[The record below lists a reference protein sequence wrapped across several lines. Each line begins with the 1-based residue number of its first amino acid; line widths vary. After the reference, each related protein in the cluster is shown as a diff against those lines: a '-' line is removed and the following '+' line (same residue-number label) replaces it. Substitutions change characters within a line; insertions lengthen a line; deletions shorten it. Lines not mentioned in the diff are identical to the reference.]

1 MRSITTANGYH
12 ATTGIIGMKYMLEAL
27 SHLGRADVGVM
38 MLQQTEYPSFGFMLD
53 NPYEPATTIWELWD
67 AHHQGPGM
75 NSRNHV
81 MFGGPVGGW
90 LYKFVGGVRPSEVVG
105 PATAGYKEAV
115 FAPPLSA
122 CMPLER
128 AATSI
133 LTPQG
138 RVGMVW
144 TTAAQAAR
152 SSGNRGVQAEVV
164 VPVGGAGRVV
174 LDGRALHAA
183 GALEVAVD
191 GMTVTDAQAALPALV
206 EVLAREADY
215 VELRLP
221 SGTWSLGVSYPVDTA
236 TLGACAG
243 VGAFRGPGLVGEMV
257 EEAEVVAVVA

>member
-1 MRSITTANGYH
+1 
-12 ATTGIIGMKYMLEAL
+12 MLEAL
-27 SHLGRADVGVM
+27 SQLGRADVGVT
-38 MLQQTEYPSFGFMLD
+38 MLQQLEYPSFGFMLD

-67 AHHQGPGM
+67 AHQQGPGM

-90 LYKFVGGVRPSEVVG
+90 LYKFLGGVRPSEVVG

-144 TTAAQAAR
+144 TTAAPAMMGG
-152 SSGNRGVQAEVV
+152 GNSNGANTGGVQAEVV

-183 GALEVAVD
+183 GALQVAVD
-191 GMTVTDAQAALPALV
+191 GVTVTDAQAALPALV

-221 SGTWSLGVSYPVDTA
+221 SGTWALGVSYPVDAA
-236 TLGACAG
+236 TLEACAG
-243 VGAFRGPGLVGEMV
+243 VGAFRGPGVVGEIV
-257 EEAEVVAVVA
+257 EEAEVVAVAA

>member
-1 MRSITTANGYH
+1 
-12 ATTGIIGMKYMLEAL
+12 MLEAL
-27 SHLGRADVGVM
+27 SHLGRADVGVT
-38 MLQQTEYPSFGFMLD
+38 MLQQTEYPSFGWMLT

-67 AHHQGPGM
+67 AHQQGPGM

-90 LYKFVGGVRPSEVVG
+90 LYKFLGGVRPSEVVG

-144 TTAAQAAR
+144 TTAAPAAEAG
-152 SSGNRGVQAEVV
+152 SGSGNGGVQAKVV

-183 GALEVAVD
+183 GALQVAVD
-191 GMTVTDAQAALPALV
+191 GVTVTDAQAVLPALV
-206 EVLAREADY
+206 EVLEREADY

-221 SGTWSLGVSYPVDTA
+221 SGTWSLGVSYPVDAA

-243 VGAFRGPGLVGEMV
+243 VGAFRGPGVVGEIV
-257 EEAEVVAVVA
+257 EEAEMVAEAA